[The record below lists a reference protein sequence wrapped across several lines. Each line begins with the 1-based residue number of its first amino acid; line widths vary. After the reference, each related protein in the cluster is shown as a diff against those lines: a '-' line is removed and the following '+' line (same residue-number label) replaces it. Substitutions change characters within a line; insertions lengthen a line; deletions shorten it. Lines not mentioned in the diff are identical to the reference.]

1 MKNMDF
7 EREYEY
13 ENMEKQ
19 IGGNLVSG
27 DWLCMPDA
35 GWRCDVFGF
44 CRVDRYSYDLRKR
57 KLDFVRKR
65 KGSNTDS
72 SFFRKNYNC
81 YYGNLYNER
90 RTIMKKFAND
100 WMELIW
106 KPQIKFIRRYWFIYI
121 LTCLAGAL
129 ISVGITYASF
139 IKEKIFLT
147 KEKIRCWLSMR
158 KFKGEES

>member
-44 CRVDRYSYDLRKR
+44 CRVNRYSYDLRKR
-57 KLDFVRKR
+57 KLDFVRKK

-72 SFFRKNYNC
+72 SFFFAKI
-81 YYGNLYNER
+81 
-90 RTIMKKFAND
+90 TIAI
-100 WMELIW
+100 ME
-106 KPQIKFIRRYWFIYI
+106 
-121 LTCLAGAL
+121 TC
-129 ISVGITYASF
+129 T
-139 IKEKIFLT
+139 
-147 KEKIRCWLSMR
+147 M
-158 KFKGEES
+158 KGEQL